1 MQDKRE
7 KRRASLILDDLDIDS
22 KGFLQSVI
30 DGIQDSIT
38 IVDRDYQILFANK
51 SARERVYPPE
61 GRRSIIGQSCFQ
73 TFHAQEKPCQFCQT
87 SATFENGE
95 AGTTTYTKISP
106 DGQEH
111 FWELHTYP
119 IKGPTGRVERVI
131 EINRDITERKYLEM
145 QLIQASKMAALGE
158 LAGGLAHQ
166 LNNPLVGVQNFVQLL
181 LSRMAPDDPNRKLAM
196 TIERA
201 GKECVKI
208 IRNLLKFSR
217 DSHHDFTEV
226 DINRIIQDVLSLME
240 KQITLKGVKIE
251 KALSPNIP
259 LFRGN
264 ETQLAQ
270 VMMNIIQ
277 NGAQAIDGSGTVTVK
292 TRSLDTGETV
302 LVEISDTGR
311 GIPKEY
317 RDRIFEPFFTTREE
331 GTGLGLSVALGIIK
345 NHGGRI
351 AVESQERLGTTF
363 TLSFPVARSDEGE
376 SKE

>member
-1 MQDKRE
+1 M
-7 KRRASLILDDLDIDS
+7 
-22 KGFLQSVI
+22 
-30 DGIQDSIT
+30 
-38 IVDRDYQILFANK
+38 
-51 SARERVYPPE
+51 
-61 GRRSIIGQSCFQ
+61 
-73 TFHAQEKPCQFCQT
+73 
-87 SATFENGE
+87 
-95 AGTTTYTKISP
+95 
-106 DGQEH
+106 
-111 FWELHTYP
+111 
-119 IKGPTGRVERVI
+119 ERVI

-181 LSRMAPDDPNRKLAM
+181 LSRMAPDDPNRKLAE

-363 TLSFPVARSDEGE
+363 TLSFPTAQTKEE
-376 SKE
+376 TKSKK